1 MYECFPK
8 GLNMTKITRTIILL
22 ILCLFLGANLILPV
36 FAEGE
41 NQQSILCISHRGDS
55 AEFESNTPEA
65 VMSAFGKG
73 ADFVSVNI
81 RKSADNELLL
91 CNENETEI
99 KGVTLKEMISLL
111 DEDDVLILDFE
122 IGLQDEI
129 YSLIEEENAFN
140 SVMLRINDSAKN
152 IAGWLKDKNENLQV
166 IGVYD
171 SFVVFTAMSHIKTL
185 SDEGMKFV
193 QYQSKNYFNEMFG
206 SFVSKKLKA
215 ETDTKA
221 IALTYDPDLC
231 GQRSDS
237 EDGWNDLIKKG
248 FSVIETNNL
257 SAFISYVEANKNIR
271 IELDAA
277 CKRAETIE
285 TEKYNNVSR
294 ENLEDAI
301 NTAKELL
308 NREVVSSDEM
318 QSSLSAIRLAVENLA
333 FKTGEDT
340 QKGALN
346 ITSGKVIA
354 AVLVGAVI
362 LAAQVYTY
370 KMQKGKKK

>member
-22 ILCLFLGANLILPV
+22 ILCLFFGANLVLPV

-73 ADFVSVNI
+73 AHFVSINI

-122 IGLQDEI
+122 TGLQDEI

-152 IAGWLKDKNENLQV
+152 IAGWLKDKNVNLQV

-271 IELDAA
+271 IELAAA
-277 CKRAETIE
+277 CKKAETIE
-285 TEKYNNVSR
+285 IEKYNNVSR

-346 ITSGKVIA
+346 ITAGKVIA